1 MKRKVLFLGI
11 GMLFFVSSFLLPQ
24 GGIAQDKP
32 TIVVGSKG
40 FTEQVI
46 LGNMVALLMEA
57 HGFKVDRKI
66 GLGGTVIC
74 HEAIVRGDINVYV
87 EYTGTGLTAILKRPV
102 VKDPEEVYQIVKKDY
117 EEKFKLTWLKP
128 WGFNNTYCI
137 VMRKDDAERLKVR
150 KVSDLKPLAKDL
162 IFGGTIEFLARPDG
176 VPGLTKHYELKFKDK
191 KGMDPGLVY
200 KAITEKQVD
209 VISGFAT
216 DGRIPAFNLVVLED
230 DLKFFPPYFAAPV
243 VRMDLVAKAPQVAEV
258 LNKLAGR
265 IGDVAMATLNYSV
278 DGRKMEAAVVAR
290 EYLKGQGL
298 VK

>member
-1 MKRKVLFLGI
+1 MKGKRWILAMVL
-11 GMLFFVSSFLLPQ
+11 MLSILFTVSFQ
-24 GGIAQDKP
+24 EAKAQ
-32 TIVVGSKG
+32 IVVGSKG
-40 FTEQVI
+40 FTEQLI
-46 LGNMVALLMEA
+46 LGNMIALLMENS
-57 HGFKVDRKI
+57 GFKVDRKI

-87 EYTGTGLTAILKRPV
+87 EYTGTGLTAILKKPV
-102 VKDPEEVYQIVKKDY
+102 VKDPDEVYQIVKKDY

-137 VMRKDDAERLKVR
+137 VMRKEDVDRLKLK

-176 VPGLTKHYELKFKDK
+176 VPGITKHYDLKFKDQ

-200 KAITEKQVD
+200 KAIAEKQVD

-243 VRMDLVAKAPQVAEV
+243 VRMDLHAKTPQVADI
-258 LNKLAGR
+258 LNRLAGK
-265 IGDVAMATLNYSV
+265 ISDSTMANLNYTV
-278 DGRKMEAAVVAR
+278 DGKKQEAEAVAR
-290 EYLKGQGL
+290 DYLKGQGL
-298 VK
+298 IK

>member
-1 MKRKVLFLGI
+1 MVLTIASLLVMVF
-11 GMLFFVSSFLLPQ
+11 MVSFEEAKGQ
-24 GGIAQDKP
+24 EKP

-40 FTEQVI
+40 FTEQLI
-46 LGNMVALLMEA
+46 LGNMVALLMEDN
-57 HGFKVDRKI
+57 GFKVDRKI

-137 VMRKDDAERLKVR
+137 VMRKGDAERLKVK
-150 KVSDLKPLAKDL
+150 KVSELKPLAKDL
-162 IFGGTIEFLARPDG
+162 IFGATIEFLARPDG
-176 VPGLTKHYELKFKDK
+176 IPGLTKHYDIKFKDQ

-200 KAITEKQVD
+200 KAIAEKHVD

-216 DGRIPAFNLVVLED
+216 DGRIPAFDLVALED

-243 VRMDLVAKAPQVAEV
+243 VRIDLFTKAPHIADI
-258 LNKLAGR
+258 LNRLAGK
-265 IGDVAMATLNYSV
+265 ISDETMASLNYTV
-278 DGRKMEAAVVAR
+278 DGKKQSAEVVAR
-290 EYLKGQGL
+290 DFLKSQNFI
-298 VK
+298 K

>member
-1 MKRKVLFLGI
+1 MKQMRWILAGVVLLGVL
-11 GMLFFVSSFLLPQ
+11 GVTSFEGVMAQEKPV
-24 GGIAQDKP
+24 IA
-32 TIVVGSKG
+32 VGSKG
-40 FTEQVI
+40 FTEQLI
-46 LGNMVALLMEA
+46 LGNMIALLMENG
-57 HGFKVDRKI
+57 GFKVDRKI

-87 EYTGTGLTAILKRPV
+87 EYTGTGLTTMLKKPV
-102 VKDPEEVYQIVKKDY
+102 MKDPEEVYQMVKKDY

-137 VMRKDDAERLKVR
+137 VMRKDDAERLRVR

-162 IFGGTIEFLARPDG
+162 IFGATIEFSARPDG
-176 VPGLTKHYELKFKDK
+176 VPGLTKHYGLGFKDL

-200 KAITEKQVD
+200 KAIAEKQVD

-230 DLKFFPPYFAAPV
+230 DLKFFPPYYAAPV
-243 VRMDLVAKAPQVAEV
+243 VRMELLSKAPQVPDI

-265 IGDVAMATLNYSV
+265 ISDIDMATLNYAV
-278 DGRKMEAAVVAR
+278 DGKKMDAEAVAKD
-290 EYLKGQGL
+290 YLKNKGL
-298 VK
+298 IK